1 MKEVSNL
8 KERLREQQPASWE
21 TLPDIPLYMDQVLS
35 LMSRQTIRFGEED
48 ALTAAMVNN
57 YIKDGVVPR
66 AEGKRYHA
74 EHLAY
79 LTMVCVLK
87 QVLAVK
93 DAALLTGSAM
103 ETRPV
108 QENYDR
114 FCAELSSALNS
125 AADQLPEES
134 GGRRTG
140 RERHEVCP
148 VELCVR
154 ADLPPPDGDHA
165 RAEMEEHGE
174 KKAGAAQAKRTDKT
188 GEGEQA

>member
-8 KERLREQQPASWE
+8 KERLREQRPASWE

-93 DAALLTGSAM
+93 DAALLTGSA
-103 ETRPV
+103 
-108 QENYDR
+108 
-114 FCAELSSALNS
+114 LIGALLVLLT
-125 AADQLPEES
+125 DTI
-134 GGRRTG
+134 GRLAFAPLQIPAG
-140 RERHEVCP
+140 IIISLIGCP
-148 VELCVR
+148 FFILLLWR
-154 ADLPPPDGDHA
+154 RRDAL
-165 RAEMEEHGE
+165 
-174 KKAGAAQAKRTDKT
+174 
-188 GEGEQA
+188 